1 MKIVVVGAGPGGYVA
16 AIKAALL
23 GAEVT
28 VIEKYKPGG
37 TCLNWG
43 CIPTKSLLAASERI
57 DMVKEAEDFGVEI
70 GSDIKVDFNK
80 IMDRKNKIVTNLVK
94 GIEHLFAQ
102 RKITVVKGHGKIL
115 SSTEVLV
122 TDEDNNTQTIPAD
135 KIIIATGSAPIVPP
149 MFPYDKTKVITS
161 DEAMNLTEIPK
172 SMIIVGGGVIG
183 CEFGQFYRKLGT
195 EITIVEMA
203 DYLLPFE
210 DDDVAKQLARS
221 FKKDKIKVMTSDSI
235 TKVEVNDNGV
245 TAELGSGKSLTAELM
260 IVSVGRRP
268 YLDNL
273 GVEELG
279 LASERGKLI
288 VDENMMTNVDG
299 IYAIGDVINSP
310 MLAHVASKEGLVAVD
325 HAVGKKSS
333 VNYDAVPRCVYTDP
347 EVAAVGKTERELTE
361 KGIAYHVGSFEF
373 RGLGKAQ
380 AIGKL
385 HGSVKVLTDD
395 NDVIVGASVVGPH
408 ATDLLTELTLSVHL
422 KLTAAQVGDVIHPH
436 PTLSEALMEALH
448 DVHGQCVH
456 KV

>member
-1 MKIVVVGAGPGGYVA
+1 MKIVVIGAGPGGYVA
-16 AIKAALL
+16 AIKAAIL
-23 GAEVT
+23 GAEV
-28 VIEKYKPGG
+28 VVVEKSKVGG

-43 CIPTKSLLAASERI
+43 CVPTKSLLAASERI
-57 DMVKEAEDFGVEI
+57 EMVRDAEEFGI
-70 GSDIKVDFNK
+70 NISSDITIDFTK
-80 IMDRKNKIVTNLVK
+80 IMERKNKIVSNLVK
-94 GIEHLFAQ
+94 GIEVLFTQ
-102 RKITVVKGHGKIL
+102 RKVKLVKGLGKIV
-115 SSTEVLV
+115 SANEVLV
-122 TDEDNNTQTIPAD
+122 TKEDGTKESISAD
-135 KIIIATGSAPIVPP
+135 KIIIATGSAPIIPP
-149 MFPYDKTKVITS
+149 MFAYDKIKVITS
-161 DEAMNLTEIPK
+161 DEAMNLTYIPK

-183 CEFGQFYRKLGT
+183 CEFGQFYKKLGT

-203 DYLLPFE
+203 DHVLPFE

-221 FKKDKIKVMTSDSI
+221 LKRDKIKVITSDSI
-235 TKVEVNDNGV
+235 TKVEIIDDMVI
-245 TAELGSGKSLTAELM
+245 AKLGSGKSLTADIML
-260 IVSVGRRP
+260 VSVGRRS

-288 VDENMMTNVDG
+288 VDENMMTNVSG

-310 MLAHVASKEGLVAVD
+310 MLAHVASKEGLVAID
-325 HAVGKKSS
+325 HAMGKKSS

-385 HGSVKVLTDD
+385 QGSVKILVDE

-408 ATDLLTELTLSVHL
+408 ATDLLTELTLAVHF

>member
-102 RKITVVKGHGKIL
+102 KKITVVKGHGKIL

-203 DYLLPFE
+203 DHLLPFE

-221 FKKDKIKVMTSDSI
+221 FKKD
-235 TKVEVNDNGV
+235 
-245 TAELGSGKSLTAELM
+245 
-260 IVSVGRRP
+260 
-268 YLDNL
+268 
-273 GVEELG
+273 
-279 LASERGKLI
+279 
-288 VDENMMTNVDG
+288 
-299 IYAIGDVINSP
+299 
-310 MLAHVASKEGLVAVD
+310 
-325 HAVGKKSS
+325 
-333 VNYDAVPRCVYTDP
+333 
-347 EVAAVGKTERELTE
+347 
-361 KGIAYHVGSFEF
+361 
-373 RGLGKAQ
+373 
-380 AIGKL
+380 
-385 HGSVKVLTDD
+385 
-395 NDVIVGASVVGPH
+395 
-408 ATDLLTELTLSVHL
+408 
-422 KLTAAQVGDVIHPH
+422 
-436 PTLSEALMEALH
+436 
-448 DVHGQCVH
+448 
-456 KV
+456 